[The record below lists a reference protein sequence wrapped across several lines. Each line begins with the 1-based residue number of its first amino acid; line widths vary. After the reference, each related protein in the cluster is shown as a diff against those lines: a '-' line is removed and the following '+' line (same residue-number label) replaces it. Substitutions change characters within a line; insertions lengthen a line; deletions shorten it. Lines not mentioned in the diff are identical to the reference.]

1 MSAAVGLFGCKPRQI
16 VQTTPYMDI
25 EPRFWLRVLLSE
37 NLRNCTLTVPS
48 VFHLTDASNQSVIA
62 EIPFVGIGEPIEVRT
77 ANSKLV
83 ISGRSLDTGRIIIA
97 PAEPFIVGADG
108 DDYRGKIELRL
119 NRDGKTFNII
129 NHLPV
134 EAYLAGVVGAEMPK
148 NWEPEAL
155 KAQAIAARTYCLFI
169 KKRFG
174 PNRSWDLR
182 KTAANQVYL
191 GIRAESAQVWKAVNR
206 TRGQVLICQQNG
218 IKDIFPAYYSSSCGG
233 HTENSK
239 NVFGD
244 SYGPL
249 CGVTCPYCRDVAKP
263 KHFFWPVVKLSKTD
277 ISSRLIKRYPQLKA
291 LDKITNVIVQ
301 GKSEYDGFSRV
312 TMVRLF
318 GSNGKSDWLR
328 GEDFRL
334 AIDPTGNLIRSA
346 SFKLLEMQD
355 NRAFLSGRGWGHG
368 VGLCQCGT
376 EGMARKGH
384 TAPGILAYYYPGSKI
399 TRIY

>member
-1 MSAAVGLFGCKPRQI
+1 
-16 VQTTPYMDI
+16 MDI
-25 EPRFWLRVLLSE
+25 EPRFRLRVLLFE
-37 NLRNCTLTVPS
+37 NLQKCTLTVPS
-48 VFHLTDASNQSVIA
+48 AFHLIDASNRNIIA
-62 EIPFVGIGEPIEVRT
+62 EIPFVGAGEPIEVRT
-77 ANSKLV
+77 ANGRLV
-83 ISGRSLDTGRIIIA
+83 ILGRSLNTGRITID

-119 NRDGKTFNII
+119 NPDGKTFNVI

-148 NWEPEAL
+148 NSEPEAL

-174 PNRSWDLR
+174 ANRSWDLR

-191 GIRAESAQVWKAVNR
+191 GVRAESRQVAKAVNR
-206 TRGQVLICQQNG
+206 TRGQVLVCEQNG

-263 KHFFWPVVKLSKTD
+263 KYLFWPVVKLSKTEV
-277 ISSRLIKRYPQLKA
+277 SSRLIKRYPKLKA
-291 LDKITNVIVQ
+291 LGEITNVIVQ
-301 GKSEYDGFSRV
+301 DSSEYDGFSRI
-312 TMVRLF
+312 TSVRLL
-318 GSNGKSDWLR
+318 GSNGKSDRLR

-334 AIDPTGNLIRSA
+334 ALDPTGNVIRSA

-355 NRAFLSGRGWGHG
+355 NWAFLSGRGWGHG
-368 VGLCQCGT
+368 VGLCQCGA

-384 TAPGILAYYYPGSKI
+384 TASGILAYYYPGSKI
-399 TRIY
+399 TRLY

>member
-1 MSAAVGLFGCKPRQI
+1 
-16 VQTTPYMDI
+16 MDI

-48 VFHLTDASNQSVIA
+48 AFHLTDASNQSAVT
-62 EIPFVGIGEPIEVRT
+62 ETPFVGIGESIEVRT
-77 ANSKLV
+77 ANGKLV
-83 ISGRSLDTGRIIIA
+83 ISGCPLDTGRIIIA
-97 PAEPFIVGADG
+97 PDEPFIVRADG

-119 NRDGKTFNII
+119 NPDGKTFNVI

-174 PNRSWDLR
+174 TNRSWDLR

-191 GIRAESAQVWKAVNR
+191 GIRAESRQVWKAVNR
-206 TRGQVLICQQNG
+206 TQGQVLICEQNG
-218 IKDIFPAYYSSSCGG
+218 IKDIFPTYYSSSCGG

-249 CGVTCPYCRDVAKP
+249 CGVLCPYCRAVAKP
-263 KHFFWPVVKLSKTD
+263 KYFFWPVVKLKKTD
-277 ISSRLIKRYPQLKA
+277 ITSRLIRRYPQLKA
-291 LDKITNVIVQ
+291 LGEITNVTVQ
-301 GKSEYDGFSRV
+301 SKSEYDGFSRV
-312 TMVRLF
+312 TMVRLL
-318 GSNGKSDWLR
+318 GSNGRSDRVR

-334 AIDPTGNLIRSA
+334 ALDPTGNIVRSA

-355 NRAFLSGRGWGHG
+355 NQAFLSGRGWGHG
-368 VGLCQCGT
+368 VGLCQCGA
-376 EGMARKGH
+376 EGMARTGC
-384 TAPGILAYYYPGSKI
+384 TAAGILACYYPGSKI
-399 TRIY
+399 TRLY

>member
-1 MSAAVGLFGCKPRQI
+1 
-16 VQTTPYMDI
+16 MDI
-25 EPRFWLRVLLSE
+25 EPKFWLRVLLSE

-48 VFHLTDASNQSVIA
+48 AFHLTDASNQSAIT
-62 EIPFVGIGEPIEVRT
+62 ETPFVGIGEPIEVRT
-77 ANSKLV
+77 ANGKLV
-83 ISGRSLDTGRIIIA
+83 ISGRPLDTGRIIIA
-97 PAEPFIVGADG
+97 PAEPFIVRADR

-119 NRDGKTFNII
+119 NPDGKTFNVI

-174 PNRSWDLR
+174 TNRSWDLR

-191 GIRAESAQVWKAVNR
+191 GIRAESRQVWKAVNR
-206 TRGQVLICQQNG
+206 TQGQVLVCEQNG

-244 SYGPL
+244 SYAPL
-249 CGVTCPYCRDVAKP
+249 CGVSCPYCRDVAKP
-263 KHFFWPVVKLSKTD
+263 KYFFWPVVKLSKTD
-277 ISSRLIKRYPQLKA
+277 ISSRLIRRYPQLKA
-291 LDKITNVIVQ
+291 LGEITNVTVQ
-301 GKSEYDGFSRV
+301 NKSEYDGFSRV
-312 TMVRLF
+312 TMVRLL
-318 GSNGKSDWLR
+318 GSNGRSDRVR

-334 AIDPTGNLIRSA
+334 ALDPTGNIIRSA

-355 NRAFLSGRGWGHG
+355 NLAFLSGRGWGHG
-368 VGLCQCGT
+368 VGLCQCGA

-384 TAPGILAYYYPGSKI
+384 TAAGILAYYYPGSKI
-399 TRIY
+399 TQIY